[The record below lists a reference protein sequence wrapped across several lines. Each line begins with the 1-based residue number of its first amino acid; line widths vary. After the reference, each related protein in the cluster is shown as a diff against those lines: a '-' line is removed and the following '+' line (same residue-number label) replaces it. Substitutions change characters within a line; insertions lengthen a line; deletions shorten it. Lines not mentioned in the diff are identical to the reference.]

1 MPQNKVSSTTT
12 HVTLNTIN
20 NVVLC
25 SNKIESQKLKET
37 ATNMINK
44 IVSQGQ
50 SIMRLLVGSFVIS
63 NSKSTS
69 SLQLL
74 RMPDL
79 KKKLWLNLVSCL
91 LTLYLWSFGAKD
103 CQNCNCTAGLGTKL
117 KLFQKDW
124 QDRGLCPCSCEVA
137 HSESAKYYSCGE
149 FRFAHTCWRKF
160 RSFYFH
166 FWIPE
171 ILLSQHA
178 ACTGHDS

>member
-50 SIMRLLVGSFVIS
+50 SIMRLLVGSFVVS

-79 KKKLWLNLVSCL
+79 KKKLWLNLHQQECRPP
-91 LTLYLWSFGAKD
+91 LTCGHNI
-103 CQNCNCTAGLGTKL
+103 Q
-117 KLFQKDW
+117 FQSV
-124 QDRGLCPCSCEVA
+124 GVLS
-137 HSESAKYYSCGE
+137 SAL
-149 FRFAHTCWRKF
+149 KF
-160 RSFYFH
+160 RAPHNTFLH
-166 FWIPE
+166 VWELCALIA
-171 ILLSQHA
+171 I
-178 ACTGHDS
+178 